1 MLCSCVTAPVLLYF
15 YPFYRE
21 KGLTFFLSGSITE
34 QGKYYPDAKTEA
46 RSGAIRGLYMERSV
60 IMDSSDS
67 HGRLWNGGTWM
78 IWNAVVTLRKEL

>member
-1 MLCSCVTAPVLLYF
+1 MRIEVVACKKKHEADRML
-15 YPFYRE
+15 
-21 KGLTFFLSGSITE
+21 
-34 QGKYYPDAKTEA
+34 
-46 RSGAIRGLYMERSV
+46 RGLYRERSV